1 MNFRSNAFKVPNLYK
16 SSGNTWYATIAPATV
31 WLPKIFANSSVLFCA
46 RVHERKFSMALSVG
60 ANKVSTVF
68 PRLSSPP
75 FKAAEMRGS
84 FSTTEA
90 SLDRPG
96 RVLMISVNERKC

>member
-1 MNFRSNAFKVPNLYK
+1 
-16 SSGNTWYATIAPATV
+16 
-31 WLPKIFANSSVLFCA
+31 
-46 RVHERKFSMALSVG
+46 MALSVG

-96 RVLMISVNERKC
+96 RVLMISAEREKMLDHRASDVILSEQRPRLQEKKKE